1 MKPNVNDVWDLISQ
15 LTPEEKKVIY
25 KRLNEDI
32 KFKLNSI
39 LDNVSFRA
47 ETDKIDIKAIT
58 DEVEAVR
65 GKNHEEN

>member
-1 MKPNVNDVWDLISQ
+1 MKPNVNDVWDLITK
-15 LTPEEKKVIY
+15 LTPEERKVIY

-32 KFKLNSI
+32 KFKLNNI

-47 ETDKIDIKAIT
+47 EAGKIDIKTIT

-65 GKNHEEN
+65 GKNHEKA

>member
-1 MKPNVNDVWDLISQ
+1 MKPNVNDVWDLITK
-15 LTPEEKKVIY
+15 LTPEERKVIY

-32 KFKLNSI
+32 KFKLNNI

-47 ETDKIDIKAIT
+47 EADKIDIKTIT

-65 GKNHEEN
+65 GKNNEKA